1 MTNMLKPCPFCAS
14 RNLDIYAQMHEG
26 NDVGCKVVCE
36 RCWSSGPLMNGA
48 TEEQA
53 CSLWNARRNKTVQL
67 QKHCDLLFAFGAE
80 GPRGRDSQECEERWN
95 QRREWVPFREAVDMP
110 EFRYGIRYPAKF
122 PTASEPHRYG
132 WVEANKKDDGR
143 MFYYVNGWHKQTL
156 DTRADNLWGEPIV
169 GDVLVLVSALEE
181 YADQEDER

>member
-1 MTNMLKPCPFCAS
+1 MTDKLKPCPFCGS
-14 RNLDIYAQMHEG
+14 E
-26 NDVGCKVVCE
+26 
-36 RCWSSGPLMNGA
+36 GA
-48 TEEQA
+48 TYTFRFKML
-53 CSLWNARRNKTVQL
+53 CSE
-67 QKHCDLLFAFGAE
+67 CGSE
-80 GPRGRDSQECEERWN
+80 GPRGRDAQECEERWN
-95 QRREWVPFREAVDMP
+95 QRREWVPFREAGDMP